1 MRGNLF
7 RDTIKLVQHWGKWK
21 NICDL
26 KIILGSYKKDLFFQS
41 SEDEKPKKKKRK
53 KDTSEKEYDPL
64 EVLRNELKNKDVK
77 SPEPRSRARAN
88 SPR

>member
-1 MRGNLF
+1 MGDFRICKLF
-7 RDTIKLVQHWGKWK
+7 YLKKIKI
-21 NICDL
+21 N
-26 KIILGSYKKDLFFQS
+26 LFFQS

-64 EVLRNELKNKDVK
+64 ALLRNEVKNNEAK